1 MVISWKYI
9 KYFEL
14 TKNFKKEVK
23 NFVQNN
29 SSLEDKI
36 YDCILDF
43 EKNLFSSKYYRKP
56 IKNWEFKKFDI
67 HELQVGWDYRIII
80 QIKISLNKDWSYT
93 CYFINFW
100 NHSALNLSSNKK
112 LKINPIRN

>member
-1 MVISWKYI
+1 MVVNPKLI

-23 NFVQNN
+23 NFIQNN

-43 EKNLFSSKYYRKP
+43 EENLYLSKYYRKP
-56 IKNWEFKKFDI
+56 LRNWEYKNFDI
-67 HELQVGWDYRIII
+67 HELQIGWDLRIII
-80 QIKISLNKDWSYT
+80 QFKISVNKDGSCT

-100 NHSALNLSSNKK
+100 SHSSLNLVWNKK
-112 LKINPIRN
+112 LKINPVR